1 MANRFSV
8 MIASG
13 ASFVL
18 TLFAFYFLFAAWAQ
32 YRYPDFSLASD
43 QADFSRL
50 GTCVSEI
57 SNDQLKAAGYDSQ
70 ERDKKDCNADGDAD
84 GNGLGLQARYANS
97 LAASV
102 HGLYWSSV
110 HPTPTTPHWVG
121 VVAESVITA
130 TVGKM
135 LDPALYTDA
144 AMDGLYRPSLNETY
158 AALHGIS
165 GVPTT
170 CDRIYFGIA
179 EAASGKDAGQFDED
193 KIVKPKTRCYFN
205 DASVKDEFVDVTD
218 SGRSTTP
225 ITDFSTVASLLH
237 AHCVKQFSYAR
248 RPRGGHLL
256 RAHPRPRVARAG
268 PTAFPYGPV
277 RGWNVSVASFDSEWP
292 VSSAR
297 ETSLLCIFTNAPCF
311 AAAPFPPDARDVFE
325 SLSLRSVSLCVRDRT
340 RAHARAVLGPH
351 QPRHPVRLLGVGLHP
366 HVRGDRL
373 LLHGRAHPLRHGG
386 DAAIHHRQQP
396 RGGR

>member
-165 GVPTT
+165 GVPAT

-179 EAASGKDAGQFDED
+179 EAASGKDAGQFDEE

-218 SGRSTTP
+218 SGGSTTP

-248 RPRGGHLL
+248 AAPEAGTFYVPTLG
-256 RAHPRPRVARAG
+256 PESQEPG

-325 SLSLRSVSLCVRDRT
+325 SFEPSLRFSLRARQDARART
-340 RAHARAVLGPH
+340 RSSRPASTKASGSASRCGPT
-351 QPRHPVRLLGVGLHP
+351 PPCSWRSPTSAWTRSSSSS
-366 HVRGDRL
+366 RR
-373 LLHGRAHPLRHGG
+373 
-386 DAAIHHRQQP
+386 
-396 RGGR
+396 